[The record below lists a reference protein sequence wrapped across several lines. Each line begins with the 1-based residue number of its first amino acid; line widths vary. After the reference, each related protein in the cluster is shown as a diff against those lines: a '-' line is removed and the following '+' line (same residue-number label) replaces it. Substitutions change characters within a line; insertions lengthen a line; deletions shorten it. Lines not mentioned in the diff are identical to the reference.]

1 MASSHELR
9 SKPGSNFK
17 EGYAQKQKETNYKE
31 LLINSYEP
39 EGSSARSVEETK
51 VTPIDKAKRVFRV
64 ALNVPKEFRKRE

>member
-17 EGYAQKQKETNYKE
+17 EG
-31 LLINSYEP
+31 YEP